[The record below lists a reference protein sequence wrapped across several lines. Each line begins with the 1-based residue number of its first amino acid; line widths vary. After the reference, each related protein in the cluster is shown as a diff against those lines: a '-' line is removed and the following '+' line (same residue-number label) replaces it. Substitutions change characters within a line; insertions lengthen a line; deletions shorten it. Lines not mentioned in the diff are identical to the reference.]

1 VNLEADIYFPEDQ
14 GVIQIENFGVHIDA
28 DGTVLYGMLI
38 EAVMD
43 RIKDGVSLDHLSRLL
58 VDIHQDSSR
67 TVDSFISTVQLKYLD
82 LIFSGDRMNRDKMNI
97 ILCDAIVPTMSAML
111 YMDGGE
117 RENELK
123 QVIGSTKIAYD
134 ISDEDVIIFGAK
146 GILVGGKNA
155 RVHDRTLVTYAA
167 IKTKDMFATSFYAR
181 VYLLLDRMAVIRH
194 MLRGDGEFEADPQ
207 MIRNSAL
214 ALMKAS
220 AEVLQLEEVHAYLK
234 ESLSTMKLPEK
245 PKDKAGVKLFQ
256 YLDIGMFRHN
266 LQKRVTDL
274 SKTVNAAKQEL
285 EILSHMQKNCVSD
298 RALEGLDV
306 LNDYTNNIQE
316 VLCDVQSGKQM
327 TYLLAMVIS
336 GELAFQILDRMTG
349 TWTVISPGYTA
360 SLDTFF
366 GSPFLWFIL
375 SVLVWGIVW
384 QAYRQHMKRYNTT
397 VGRANNVN
405 LIILEKM
412 HSTKA
417 LEAYLETKGATKEKV
432 RYTAKTDGST
442 YAYTWKETDSKIW
455 RGGALPTITIEF
467 DFIGG
472 FLLTIN
478 AQVDKGS
485 EAPKPEELREEIM
498 HDLHAIGALEMPE
511 EEDDGEEYE

>member
-1 VNLEADIYFPEDQ
+1 
-14 GVIQIENFGVHIDA
+14 
-28 DGTVLYGMLI
+28 
-38 EAVMD
+38 
-43 RIKDGVSLDHLSRLL
+43 
-58 VDIHQDSSR
+58 
-67 TVDSFISTVQLKYLD
+67 
-82 LIFSGDRMNRDKMNI
+82 
-97 ILCDAIVPTMSAML
+97 
-111 YMDGGE
+111 
-117 RENELK
+117 
-123 QVIGSTKIAYD
+123 
-134 ISDEDVIIFGAK
+134 
-146 GILVGGKNA
+146 
-155 RVHDRTLVTYAA
+155 
-167 IKTKDMFATSFYAR
+167 
-181 VYLLLDRMAVIRH
+181 
-194 MLRGDGEFEADPQ
+194 